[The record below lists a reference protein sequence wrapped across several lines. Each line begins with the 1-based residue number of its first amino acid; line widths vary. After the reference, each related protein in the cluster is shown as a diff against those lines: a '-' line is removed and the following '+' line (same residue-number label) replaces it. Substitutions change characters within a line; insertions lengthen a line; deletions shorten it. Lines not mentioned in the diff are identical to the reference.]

1 MDYAYLCPEKEAS
14 KIPLKLLKK
23 ALCNQDLVTFK
34 PRYWATQIEE
44 MRMQP
49 PPSARIPL
57 WVGGSSDKALE
68 RAVNLCDGWHGSR
81 LSAEAAA
88 PVIKR
93 LRTLRPDKAF
103 TISLRTSFDGKDP
116 AELGARLGAYG
127 DAGADHIMVQP
138 EDRDTDDWMRT
149 VEKIARVASVH

>member
-1 MDYAYLCPEKEAS
+1 
-14 KIPLKLLKK
+14 
-23 ALCNQDLVTFK
+23 
-34 PRYWATQIEE
+34 
-44 MRMQP
+44 MQP
-49 PPSARIPL
+49 PPSAPIPL
-57 WVGGSSDKALE
+57 WVGGNSDKALE

-81 LSAEAAA
+81 LTAEAAA

-93 LRTLRPDKAF
+93 LRTVRPDKTF

-116 AELGARLGAYG
+116 AELGARLGAYR

-138 EDRDTDDWMRT
+138 EDRDIDDWMST

>member
-1 MDYAYLCPEKEAS
+1 
-14 KIPLKLLKK
+14 
-23 ALCNQDLVTFK
+23 
-34 PRYWATQIEE
+34 
-44 MRMQP
+44 MQP
-49 PPSARIPL
+49 PPSAPIPL

-81 LSAEAAA
+81 FTAEAAA

-103 TISLRTSFDGKDP
+103 IISLRMSFDGKDP
-116 AELGARLGAYG
+116 AELSARLDAYR